1 MEQEGDGRGHRPSS
15 TIIDTVLSAK
25 NNIFVCVV
33 VVKSAGKGNQ
43 EHQGCPILGS
53 GSLHNNNVIQSGKA
67 FPDTEVLAGEIST
80 TIIKLINYGEERLRD
95 ESGR

>member
-1 MEQEGDGRGHRPSS
+1 MEQEGIGRRTWAAAHRQPH
-15 TIIDTVLSAK
+15 IGAVLSTK
-25 NNIFVCVV
+25 IHIFVRVT

-53 GSLHNNNVIQSGKA
+53 GSLQNNNVLQSGKA

-80 TIIKLINYGEERLRD
+80 TIIKLINYGGER
-95 ESGR
+95 S